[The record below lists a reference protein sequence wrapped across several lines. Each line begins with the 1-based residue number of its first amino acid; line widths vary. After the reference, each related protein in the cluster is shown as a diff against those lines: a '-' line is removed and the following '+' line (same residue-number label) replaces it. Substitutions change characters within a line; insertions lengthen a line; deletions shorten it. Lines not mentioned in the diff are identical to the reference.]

1 MHSDDVQ
8 LTEDEQR
15 RFDDIAFRLVVAD
28 GMMPLAE
35 PVPEPQSES
44 PTVEVALPQWS
55 SVAVFDDERPRS
67 RRRFALMVMALTLL
81 FTAAT
86 TFTHSTAAVSVVGL
100 AAPLTLMAALVLAG
114 GPCPGMRIAQRRRMP
129 QRGLGD

>member
-1 MHSDDVQ
+1 MNSDDVQ

-35 PVPEPQSES
+35 PVVRPTAAVAPVQAPEYRSAL
-44 PTVEVALPQWS
+44 TVFEERRPRRRRRLVIGVVALS
-55 SVAVFDDERPRS
+55 
-67 RRRFALMVMALTLL
+67 LMLTI
-81 FTAAT
+81 AT
-86 TFTHSTAAVSVVGL
+86 PFTHSATALSVVGL

-114 GPCPGMRIAQRRRMP
+114 GPCPGMRIAQRRR
-129 QRGLGD
+129 

>member
-15 RFDDIAFRLVVAD
+15 RFDDIAFRLVVAE

-35 PVPEPQSES
+35 PVVMGQLAAPHEELSAP
-44 PTVEVALPQWS
+44 PAWLPVDMFS
-55 SVAVFDDERPRS
+55 DERPHR
-67 RRRFALMVMALTLL
+67 RRRFALMVVVLTLVL
-81 FTAAT
+81 TAAT
-86 TFTHSTAAVSVVGL
+86 PFTHSPAAVSIVGL

-114 GPCPGMRIAQRRRMP
+114 GPCPGMRIAQRRR
-129 QRGLGD
+129 